1 MTRLPNSRPIS
12 QPHTL
17 ERIAEY
23 PGVVTISGWQNLRIV
38 SWAAQADGPA
48 VDELFVAMERSQD
61 FPKYSWVHLIRDKL
75 GLPDAAARA
84 GFARMM
90 TERSNELACIAVV
103 VGGTGFWA
111 SAMRNA
117 VIGLRAFT
125 PRKFELRLH
134 GTIDEVVTW
143 LPSAHARETQVEL
156 PVSALRDWL
165 KQAQELEPVSR
176 PSFY

>member
-1 MTRLPNSRPIS
+1 MTRPPTKRPTYPS
-12 QPHTL
+12 TL
-17 ERIAEY
+17 NRIAEY

-38 SWAAQADGPA
+38 SWAAQAIGPA
-48 VDELFVAMERSQD
+48 VDELYVAMDRSQD
-61 FPKYSWVHLIRDKL
+61 FPRYSWVHLIRDKL
-75 GLPDAAARA
+75 ALPDAAARA

-90 TERSNELACIAVV
+90 TERSNELACVAVV

-117 VIGLRAFT
+117 VIGLRAFA

-134 GTIDEVVTW
+134 GTADEVVNW
-143 LPSAHARETQVEL
+143 LPSAHERQTQVEL
-156 PVSALRDWL
+156 PVSALREWL